1 MADTPLSDG
10 SEQMLREQI
19 TEAMKDAMRAREPET
34 LSTVRMIL
42 AGIKDKD
49 IAARPAGNAG
59 GIGDPEILSLL
70 QTMVKQRRE
79 SVALYAQGNRADLVA
94 KEQAEIAVIERF
106 LPQQMGAAETDAA
119 IVATIAESGAA
130 SIKDMGK
137 VMAALK
143 AKYSG
148 QMDFSTVGPAVK
160 AKLGG

>member
-1 MADTPLSDG
+1 
-10 SEQMLREQI
+10 MLREQI

-49 IAARPAGNAG
+49 IAARPSGNAS

-79 SVALYAQGNRADLVA
+79 SVALYRQGSRADLVA
-94 KEQAEIAVIERF
+94 REEGEIAVIERF
-106 LPQQMGAAETDAA
+106 LPKQMDAAEADAA
-119 IVATIAESGAA
+119 ITAAIAEAGAA

-148 QMDFSTVGPAVK
+148 QMDFSAVGPAVK

>member
-1 MADTPLSDG
+1 
-10 SEQMLREQI
+10 MLREQI
-19 TEAMKDAMRAREPET
+19 TEAMKDAMRAREPDT

-49 IAARPAGNAG
+49 IAARPGGNSD

-70 QTMVKQRRE
+70 QSMVKQRRE
-79 SVALYAQGNRADLVA
+79 SVTLYAQGNRADLVA
-94 KEQAEIAVIERF
+94 KEEGEIAVIERF
-106 LPQQMGAAETDAA
+106 LPKQMDAAETDVAITAA
-119 IVATIAESGAA
+119 IAESGAA

-143 AKYSG
+143 GKYSG
-148 QMDFSTVGPAVK
+148 QMDFSAVGPAVK

>member
-1 MADTPLSDG
+1 
-10 SEQMLREQI
+10 MLREQI
-19 TEAMKDAMRAREPET
+19 TEAMKDAMRAREPDT

-49 IAARPAGNAG
+49 IAARPGGNAT

-70 QTMVKQRRE
+70 QSMVKQRRE
-79 SVALYAQGNRADLVA
+79 SVTLYRQGNRADLVA
-94 KEQAEIAVIERF
+94 KEEGEIAVIERF
-106 LPQQMGAAETDAA
+106 LPKQMDAAETDAA
-119 IVATIAESGAA
+119 ITAAIAESGAA

-143 AKYSG
+143 GKYSG
-148 QMDFSTVGPAVK
+148 QMDFSAVGPAVK

>member
-1 MADTPLSDG
+1 
-10 SEQMLREQI
+10 MLREQI
-19 TEAMKDAMRAREPET
+19 TEAMKDAMRAREAET

-49 IAARPAGNAG
+49 IAARPAGNAS

-70 QTMVKQRRE
+70 QAMVKQRRE
-79 SVALYAQGNRADLVA
+79 SVALYRQGGRDDLVA
-94 KEQAEIAVIERF
+94 KEEAEISVIERF
-106 LPQQMGAAETDAA
+106 LPAQMDAAATDAA
-119 IVATIAESGAA
+119 IAAAIAESGAA

-160 AKLGG
+160 AKLG

>member
-1 MADTPLSDG
+1 
-10 SEQMLREQI
+10 MLREQI
-19 TEAMKDAMRAREPET
+19 TEAMKDAMRARQPDT

-49 IAARPAGNAG
+49 IAARPSGNAT

-70 QTMVKQRRE
+70 QSMVKQRRE
-79 SVALYAQGNRADLVA
+79 SVTLYAQGNRADLVA
-94 KEQAEIAVIERF
+94 KEEGEIAVIERF
-106 LPQQMGAAETDAA
+106 LPKQMDAAETDAA
-119 IVATIAESGAA
+119 IAAAIAESGAA

-148 QMDFSTVGPAVK
+148 QMDFSAVGPAVK

>member
-1 MADTPLSDG
+1 
-10 SEQMLREQI
+10 MLREQI
-19 TEAMKDAMRAREPET
+19 IEAMKDAMRAREPDR

-49 IAARPAGNAG
+49 IAARPGGNAT

-70 QTMVKQRRE
+70 QSMVKQRRE
-79 SVALYAQGNRADLVA
+79 SVVLYRQGNRADLVA
-94 KEQAEIAVIERF
+94 KEEGEIAVIERF
-106 LPQQMGAAETDAA
+106 LPKQMDAAETDAA
-119 IVATIAESGAA
+119 IVAAIAESGAA

-143 AKYSG
+143 GRYSG
-148 QMDFSTVGPAVK
+148 QMDFSAVGPAVK

>member
-1 MADTPLSDG
+1 
-10 SEQMLREQI
+10 MLREQI
-19 TEAMKDAMRAREPET
+19 TEAMKEAMRARDTET
-34 LSTVRMIL
+34 VSTVRMIL

-49 IAARPAGNAG
+49 IAARPGGNTS

-70 QTMVKQRRE
+70 QSMVKQRRE
-79 SVALYAQGNRADLVA
+79 SVALYTQGNRADLVA
-94 KEQAEIAVIERF
+94 KEQGEISVIERF
-106 LPQQMGAAETDAA
+106 LPKQMDAAETDAA
-119 IVATIAESGAA
+119 IAGAIAEAGAS

-148 QMDFSTVGPAVK
+148 QMDFSAVGPAVK

>member
-1 MADTPLSDG
+1 
-10 SEQMLREQI
+10 MLREQI

-49 IAARPAGNAG
+49 IAARPAGNAT

-70 QTMVKQRRE
+70 QSMVKQRRE

-94 KEQAEIAVIERF
+94 KEEGEIAVIERF
-106 LPQQMGAAETDAA
+106 LPKQMDAAETDAA
-119 IVATIAESGAA
+119 IAAAIAESGAA

-148 QMDFSTVGPAVK
+148 QMDFSAVGPAVK

>member
-1 MADTPLSDG
+1 
-10 SEQMLREQI
+10 MLREQI
-19 TEAMKDAMRAREPET
+19 TEAMKDAMRAREPDT

-49 IAARPAGNAG
+49 IAARPGGNAN

-70 QTMVKQRRE
+70 QSMVKQRRE
-79 SVALYAQGNRADLVA
+79 SVTLYAQGNRADLVA
-94 KEQAEIAVIERF
+94 KEEGEIAVIERF
-106 LPQQMGAAETDAA
+106 LPKQMDAAETDAA
-119 IVATIAESGAA
+119 IVAAIAESGAA

-148 QMDFSTVGPAVK
+148 QMDFSAVGPAVK

>member
-1 MADTPLSDG
+1 
-10 SEQMLREQI
+10 MLREQI
-19 TEAMKDAMRAREPET
+19 TEAMKDAMRAREADT

-49 IAARPAGNAG
+49 IAARPGGNAD

-70 QTMVKQRRE
+70 QSMVKQRRE
-79 SVALYAQGNRADLVA
+79 SVTLYAQGNRADLVA
-94 KEQAEIAVIERF
+94 KEETEIAVIERF
-106 LPQQMGAAETDAA
+106 LPKQMDAAETEAA
-119 IVATIAESGAA
+119 IVAAIAESGAV

-143 AKYSG
+143 GKFSG
-148 QMDFSTVGPAVK
+148 QMDFSAVGPAVK

>member
-1 MADTPLSDG
+1 
-10 SEQMLREQI
+10 MLRAQI
-19 TEAMKDAMRAREPET
+19 TEAMKDAMRAKEPET
-34 LSTVRMIL
+34 VSTVRMIL

-49 IAARPAGNAG
+49 IAARPGGNST

-70 QTMVKQRRE
+70 QSMVKQRRE
-79 SVALYAQGNRADLVA
+79 SVALYRQGNRADLVA
-94 KEQAEIAVIERF
+94 KEEGEIAVIERF

-119 IVATIAESGAA
+119 ISAAIAESGAA

>member
-1 MADTPLSDG
+1 
-10 SEQMLREQI
+10 MLREQI
-19 TEAMKDAMRAREPET
+19 TEAMKDAMRAREAET

-49 IAARPAGNAG
+49 IAARPTGNAN

-70 QTMVKQRRE
+70 QAMVKQRRE
-79 SVALYAQGNRADLVA
+79 SVALYAQGGRDDLVA
-94 KEQAEIAVIERF
+94 KEQAEITVIERF
-106 LPQQMGAAETDAA
+106 LPAQMDAAATDAA
-119 IVATIAESGAA
+119 ITAAIAESGAA

-143 AKYSG
+143 VKYSG

>member
-1 MADTPLSDG
+1 
-10 SEQMLREQI
+10 MLREQI
-19 TEAMKDAMRAREPET
+19 TEAMKDAMRAREPDT

-49 IAARPAGNAG
+49 IAARPGGNAT

-70 QTMVKQRRE
+70 QSMVKQRRE
-79 SVALYAQGNRADLVA
+79 SVVLYAQGNRADLVA
-94 KEQAEIAVIERF
+94 KEEGEIAVIERF
-106 LPQQMGAAETDAA
+106 LPKQMDAAETDAA
-119 IVATIAESGAA
+119 IAAAIADAGAA

-143 AKYSG
+143 GKYSG
-148 QMDFSTVGPAVK
+148 QMDFSAVGPAVK

>member
-1 MADTPLSDG
+1 
-10 SEQMLREQI
+10 MLREQI

-49 IAARPAGNAG
+49 IAARPSGNAS
-59 GIGDPEILSLL
+59 GIGDPEILLLL

-79 SVALYAQGNRADLVA
+79 SVALYRQGNRADLVA
-94 KEQAEIAVIERF
+94 KEESEIAVIERF
-106 LPQQMGAAETDAA
+106 LPRQMDSAETDAA
-119 IVATIAESGAA
+119 ITAVIAESGAA

-143 AKYSG
+143 ARYSG

>member
-1 MADTPLSDG
+1 MIDTPLSDG
-10 SEQMLREQI
+10 LPEMLREQI
-19 TEAMKDAMRAREPET
+19 TEAMKDAMRAREAET

-49 IAARPAGNAG
+49 IAARPAGNAS

-70 QTMVKQRRE
+70 QAMVKQRRE
-79 SVALYAQGNRADLVA
+79 SVALYRQGGRDDLVA
-94 KEQAEIAVIERF
+94 KEEAEIAVIERF
-106 LPQQMGAAETDAA
+106 LPAQMDAAATDAA
-119 IVATIAESGAA
+119 IAAAIAESGAA

-160 AKLGG
+160 AKLG

>member
-1 MADTPLSDG
+1 
-10 SEQMLREQI
+10 MLREQI

-49 IAARPAGNAG
+49 IAARPAGNAT

-79 SVALYAQGNRADLVA
+79 SVVLYAQGNRADLVA
-94 KEQAEIAVIERF
+94 KEEGEIAVIERF
-106 LPQQMGAAETDAA
+106 LPKQMEAAETDAA
-119 IVATIAESGAA
+119 ITAAIAEAGAA

-143 AKYSG
+143 VKYSG
-148 QMDFSTVGPAVK
+148 QMDFSAVGPAVK

>member
-1 MADTPLSDG
+1 
-10 SEQMLREQI
+10 MLREQI
-19 TEAMKDAMRAREPET
+19 TEAMKDAMRAREPDT

-49 IAARPAGNAG
+49 IAARPGGNAS

-70 QTMVKQRRE
+70 QSMVKQRRE
-79 SVALYAQGNRADLVA
+79 SVALYRQGNRADLVA
-94 KEQAEIAVIERF
+94 KEEGEIAVIERF
-106 LPQQMGAAETDAA
+106 LPRQMDAAETDAA
-119 IVATIAESGAA
+119 IVAAIAESGAA

-143 AKYSG
+143 GKYSG
-148 QMDFSTVGPAVK
+148 QMDFSAVGPAVK

>member
-1 MADTPLSDG
+1 
-10 SEQMLREQI
+10 MLREQI
-19 TEAMKDAMRAREPET
+19 TEAMKDAMRAREPDT

-49 IAARPAGNAG
+49 IAARPGGNAN

-70 QTMVKQRRE
+70 QSMVKQRRE

-94 KEQAEIAVIERF
+94 KEEGEIAVIERF
-106 LPQQMGAAETDAA
+106 LPKQMDAAETDAA
-119 IVATIAESGAA
+119 VVAAIAESGAA

-143 AKYSG
+143 GKYSD
-148 QMDFSTVGPAVK
+148 QMDFSAVGPAVK

>member
-1 MADTPLSDG
+1 
-10 SEQMLREQI
+10 MLREQI
-19 TEAMKDAMRAREPET
+19 TEAMKDAMRAREPDT

-49 IAARPAGNAG
+49 IAARPGGNAS

-70 QTMVKQRRE
+70 QSMVKQRRE
-79 SVALYAQGNRADLVA
+79 SVALYRQGNRADLVA
-94 KEQAEIAVIERF
+94 KEEGEIAVIERF
-106 LPQQMGAAETDAA
+106 LPRQMDAAETDAA
-119 IVATIAESGAA
+119 IVAAIAESGAT

-143 AKYSG
+143 GKYSG
-148 QMDFSTVGPAVK
+148 QMDFSAVGPAVK

>member
-1 MADTPLSDG
+1 
-10 SEQMLREQI
+10 MLREQI
-19 TEAMKDAMRAREPET
+19 TEAMKDAMRAREPDT

-49 IAARPAGNAG
+49 IAARPGGNAT

-70 QTMVKQRRE
+70 QSMVKQRRE
-79 SVALYAQGNRADLVA
+79 SVALYRQGNRADLVA
-94 KEQAEIAVIERF
+94 KEEGEIAVIERF
-106 LPQQMGAAETDAA
+106 LPKQMDSAETDAA
-119 IVATIAESGAA
+119 IVAAIAESGAA

-148 QMDFSTVGPAVK
+148 QMDFSAVGPAVK

>member
-1 MADTPLSDG
+1 
-10 SEQMLREQI
+10 MLRDKI
-19 TEAMKDAMRAREPET
+19 TEAMKDAMRARETET

-49 IAARPAGNAG
+49 IAARPGGNSA

-70 QTMVKQRRE
+70 QSMVKQRRE
-79 SVALYAQGNRADLVA
+79 SVTLYAQGNRADLVA
-94 KEQAEIAVIERF
+94 KEEGEIAVIERF
-106 LPQQMGAAETDAA
+106 LPKQMDAAETDAA
-119 IVATIAESGAA
+119 IATAITESGAA

-143 AKYSG
+143 GKYSG
-148 QMDFSTVGPAVK
+148 QMDFSAVGPAVK

>member
-1 MADTPLSDG
+1 
-10 SEQMLREQI
+10 
-19 TEAMKDAMRAREPET
+19 MKDAMRAREPET

-70 QTMVKQRRE
+70 QSMVKQRRE
-79 SVALYAQGNRADLVA
+79 SVALYAQGGREDLVA
-94 KEQAEIAVIERF
+94 KEQGEIAVIERF
-106 LPQQMGAAETDAA
+106 LPQQMNAAETDAA
-119 IVATIAESGAA
+119 IVAAIAESGAA

-143 AKYSG
+143 ARYSG